1 MSKKPTYEELEQ
13 RLKALE
19 EKAVERKQTEEA
31 LKESEE
37 KYRRIFESIQDV
49 YYEVS
54 IDGIILELSPS
65 IKEAS
70 QYRREELI
78 GKSLYNIYVDPKKRE
93 RFIKELKKKEESLTM
108 RSLLRIKTVL
118 NATVQ

>member
-19 EKAVERKQTEEA
+19 KKAVERKQTEEA

-70 QYRREELI
+70 Q
-78 GKSLYNIYVDPKKRE
+78 
-93 RFIKELKKKEESLTM
+93 
-108 RSLLRIKTVL
+108 
-118 NATVQ
+118 